1 MTKMTNKVKM
11 SKKVKTCQEMTDKEL
26 IVFLTNQL
34 ELLKS
39 NPTFDTIYDICD
51 NPQNEYTI
59 EKRNNQIEILSKAW
73 LVNNK

>member
-1 MTKMTNKVKM
+1 MSKVKN
-11 SKKVKTCQEMTDKEL
+11 VKMFSEMTDKEL
-26 IVFLTNQL
+26 IKQIQYEL

-51 NPQNEYTI
+51 NTQNEYTI
-59 EKRNNQIEILSKAW
+59 EQRNNQIATLAKVW